1 MKTFLVLIISLLA
14 INACSKDFSY
24 KETFTCSTEK
34 PKDEILGGA
43 DQEPHYKYWTYYFFS
58 ISGNNDFVVQNDSK
72 QYTNFVKTKYIQTY
86 FQNGGIT
93 SAKFKKENGVEI
105 YELIEENESETAI
118 NTFMLNKKAMT
129 FTSRIRRGGKNYE
142 PTSGVCYQHIA
153 NHKTK

>member
-1 MKTFLVLIISLLA
+1 MKIFLAIIFSLLA
-14 INACSKDFSY
+14 THAHAKDFSY
-24 KETFTCSTEK
+24 NETFTCSPQK

-43 DQEPHYKYWTYYFFS
+43 DQQPHYKYWEYYFFS
-58 ISGNNDFVVQNDSK
+58 KSDNSDFVVQNDSK
-72 QYTNFVKTKYIQTY
+72 QYANFIKTKYIQTY

-93 SAKFKKENGVEI
+93 SAKFKKENGVEV
-105 YELIEENESETAI
+105 YELIEENESETAV

-142 PTSGVCYQHIA
+142 PTSGVCYQHIT